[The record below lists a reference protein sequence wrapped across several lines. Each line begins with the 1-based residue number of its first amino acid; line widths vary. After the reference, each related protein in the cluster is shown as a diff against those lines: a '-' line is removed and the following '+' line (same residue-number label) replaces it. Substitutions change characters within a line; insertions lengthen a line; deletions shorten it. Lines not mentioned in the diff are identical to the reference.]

1 MVDVN
6 CGLCKCFDKKS
17 ATHADKSAINTSG
30 GAIKANY
37 QKPIIT
43 KFEKHKTYSL
53 FADSICH
60 AHLADVQLIKEYIEQ
75 I

>member
-37 QKPIIT
+37 
-43 KFEKHKTYSL
+43 
-53 FADSICH
+53 
-60 AHLADVQLIKEYIEQ
+60 
-75 I
+75 

>member
-1 MVDVN
+1 MIKLLILLKIQNMMDVN

-37 QKPIIT
+37 
-43 KFEKHKTYSL
+43 
-53 FADSICH
+53 
-60 AHLADVQLIKEYIEQ
+60 
-75 I
+75 